1 MLSIRIF
8 QIYSHSALFAVFSC
22 LHGHSAYLRDILIQ
36 IKYLVS
42 TALVLDRCA
51 TGVLHTLEDPK
62 ISKATLVFPTLDNPY
77 KLVRPDKIKNKLL
90 D

>member
-8 QIYSHSALFAVFSC
+8 QIYSHST
-22 LHGHSAYLRDILIQ
+22 YLRDILIQ

-62 ISKATLVFPTLDNPY
+62 ISKATLALSTLDNPDIPTD
-77 KLVRPDKIKNKLL
+77 RIK
-90 D
+90 